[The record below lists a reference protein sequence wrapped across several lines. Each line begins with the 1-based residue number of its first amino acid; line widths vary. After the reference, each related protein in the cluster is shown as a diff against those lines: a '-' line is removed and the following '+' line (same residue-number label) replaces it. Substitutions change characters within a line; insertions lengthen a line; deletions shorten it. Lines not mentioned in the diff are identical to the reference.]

1 MLSYITMVL
10 KKCHVRQKKVFISPS
25 YLSDT
30 KGSKLQTLVYDILP
44 LEEGAGKRCTECEK
58 VVLTT
63 SSSPPDTSVV

>member
-1 MLSYITMVL
+1 MVF

-63 SSSPPDTSVV
+63 SFSPPDTSVV